1 MKMKNLLL
9 ISLFT
14 LLSMSIK
21 AQTGDD
27 ISAAMENLEY
37 DKAETISLNLLKQ
50 DLNYDDEKKIIDHS
64 FAHFTLGFI
73 NSFKGNGKFNFND
86 CYNHLVQSK
95 LIIEKGKTTV
105 VSKDLINI
113 VS

>member
-9 ISLFT
+9 ISLCA

-21 AQTGDD
+21 AQNADD

-50 DLNYDDEKKIIDHS
+50 DLNYDD
-64 FAHFTLGFI
+64 
-73 NSFKGNGKFNFND
+73 
-86 CYNHLVQSK
+86 
-95 LIIEKGKTTV
+95 
-105 VSKDLINI
+105 
-113 VS
+113 